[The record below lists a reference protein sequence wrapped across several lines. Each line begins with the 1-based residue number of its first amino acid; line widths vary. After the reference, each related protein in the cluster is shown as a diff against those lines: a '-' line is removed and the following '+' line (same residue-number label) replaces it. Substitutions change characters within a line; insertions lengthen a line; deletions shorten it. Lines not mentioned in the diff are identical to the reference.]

1 MTNDVYYTIIELL
14 KRREMTIKQALK
26 YKNKLAQKINEA
38 WQKVYTYNSYE
49 FGESRPYD
57 VKEQLTEYFK
67 LTNELISLKDKIHQ
81 ANRPVYYKIFEL
93 SELKS
98 QVSKIK
104 NLDCQEGKI
113 QDRYSRMSGEVPI
126 VKSAV
131 ISILDKDKMV
141 ADLEEQIERIQEE
154 LDTHNATTTI

>member
-1 MTNDVYYTIIELL
+1 MTNNFYSIIIGLL
-14 KRREMTIKQALK
+14 KHKDMTIKQALK
-26 YKNKLAQKINEA
+26 YKNKLTQKINEA

-57 VKEQLTEYFK
+57 VKEQLTEYLK
-67 LTNELISLKDKIHQ
+67 LSNELISLKDKIHQ
-81 ANRPVYYKIFEL
+81 ANRPVYYNIFEL

-104 NLDCQEGKI
+104 NLDCQEGKV
-113 QDRYSRMSGEVPI
+113 QDRYSRMSGETPI

-131 ISILDKDKMV
+131 IGIVDRDKMI
-141 ADLEEQIERIQEE
+141 ADLEEQIERIQEK

>member
-1 MTNDVYYTIIELL
+1 
-14 KRREMTIKQALK
+14 MTIKQALK
-26 YKNKLAQKINEA
+26 HKNKLAQKINEA

-57 VKEQLTEYFK
+57 VKEQLTEYLK
-67 LTNELISLKDKIHQ
+67 LSNELVSLKDKIHQ

-98 QVSKIK
+98 QVSKIR
-104 NLDCQEGKI
+104 NLECQEGKV

-131 ISILDKDKMV
+131 ISIVERDKMV
-141 ADLEEQIERIQEE
+141 ASLEEQIEKIQEE

>member
-1 MTNDVYYTIIELL
+1 
-14 KRREMTIKQALK
+14 MTIKQALK

-38 WQKVYTYNSYE
+38 FQRVYSYNSYE
-49 FGESRPYD
+49 VGESRPYD

-67 LTNELISLKDKIHQ
+67 LSNELIDLKDKIHQ

-98 QVSKIK
+98 QVSKLK
-104 NLDCQEGKI
+104 NLDCQEGKV
-113 QDRYSRMSGEVPI
+113 QDRYSRMSGEAPI
-126 VKSAV
+126 VKIAV
-131 ISILDKDKMV
+131 ISILEKDQMI
-141 ADLEEQIERIQEE
+141 ASLEERIEQIQEE

>member
-1 MTNDVYYTIIELL
+1 MTFDISYTIIGLL
-14 KRREMTIKQALK
+14 KDIEMTIKQALK
-26 YKNKLAQKINEA
+26 HKNKLAQKINEA

-49 FGESRPYD
+49 FGETRPYD

-81 ANRPVYYKIFEL
+81 ANRPVYYKIFAL

-104 NLDCQEGKI
+104 NLDCQEGKV
-113 QDRYSRMSGEVPI
+113 QDRYSRIHGEAPI
-126 VKSAV
+126 VKSAT
-131 ISILDKDKMV
+131 ISIVEKDKMV
-141 ADLEEQIERIQEE
+141 AELEEQIEKIQEE